1 MKFQDSNFF
10 VFTHL
15 CKINEKYSQVKVGT
29 SSKNKKTHALSAA
42 TGVPPLFNLAK
53 CRHCYWRIKFVKI
66 CVCVIFTVPY
76 LYWFIFRSFRE
87 VPT

>member
-1 MKFQDSNFF
+1 MQLIINNNKLNKHYEKVLKINNRVPINNMKFQDSNFF

-53 CRHCYWRIKFVKI
+53 CRHCY
-66 CVCVIFTVPY
+66 
-76 LYWFIFRSFRE
+76 
-87 VPT
+87 